1 MDKRSHNSDW
11 AWRPEDFG
19 LPDPVIT
26 KTKIETA
33 LVGVQHSLDRSKN
46 GAAEEETAKSSEL
59 EHAS

>member
-33 LVGVQHSLDRSKN
+33 LVGVQH
-46 GAAEEETAKSSEL
+46 
-59 EHAS
+59 